1 MAMGLRGLAALAL
14 AAAALARPTNEE
26 WKQARQDEADQ
37 AKAAAAKQ
45 AKMKAVDT
53 VVNLMTE
60 LQKEVAE
67 EGEKEAATYDKFA
80 CWCKDVTGEKTTQIQ
95 DGKDAQSSL
104 STAINGLR
112 VDRDGLDELVAKL
125 VEEIEGLEKQISQRE
140 GKKKMAKNEYKGVK
154 ADLKAGMVGLEGAIK
169 AMKASKEPSLL
180 QLRQVSGTVREAL
193 LLADALGLGGAP
205 ARRAAAALLQQPTED
220 YNFHSGGII
229 ETLETLQKDFKD
241 TELEVDTDHTKN
253 IASLDSQLQELD
265 HQLKQASA
273 ELEDAK
279 KEKEEKQEAIA
290 SSSEELTTVAAELL
304 DNQQY
309 LSEAAKMC
317 YDRAKTWDQRS
328 KVRADELSV
337 LTSVIG
343 IVKNA
348 VGGNVSAATLRLAEQ
363 GFRVRRAEDLARS
376 PAALEAL
383 EAEAEDVE
391 AGGRA
396 VLLQRGPGRNVT
408 VHPAAKVASN
418 ESRPKELPQQALGH
432 NVTTHPAVQAA
443 KGSSFLARG
452 GGRQPADV
460 GPGAA
465 VATVLRIQGDRLHSS
480 VLTALASRIAAD
492 PFAKI
497 KELIKELVERLKE
510 EAANEATQ
518 KGWCDKSMTASKEKR
533 DTAARNARELNGEM
547 GELEARR
554 DRLTEEIGALAAAI
568 ADLKKQMNVTE
579 EERQEEKAENLAT
592 IQEAKLGKEATELAV
607 KTLKEFYARARKGKV
622 DLELAQR
629 GPMDDAP
636 DAGFD
641 AGEAYTGGQGEAGG
655 ILGMLDVI
663 LSDFER
669 TVKTTTA
676 AEENARQD
684 HVAFMRETS
693 MSHAEKESAEKEK
706 SSLLEKTKERL
717 AEAEEDLEARM
728 ERLTSAI
735 KELLELQ
742 PACVDTGMSYE
753 ERAALREGE
762 IQALK
767 KALCVLQNYE
777 KYGPEGMGD
786 C

>member
-1 MAMGLRGLAALAL
+1 MGLRGLAALAL

-762 IQALK
+762 IAALK
-767 KALCVLQNYE
+767 QALCVLQAYQ
-777 KYGPEGMGD
+777 KFGPDGVKE